1 MTEASSSENLLRL
14 QSEILEAVARGEKLV
29 TIAQRI
35 CLRAEQLAP
44 EAICTILTVD
54 AQGRIHPL
62 AAPSL
67 PDHYSH
73 ALEGVPIGPRSG
85 SCGTAAYRREAVE
98 VTDIE
103 NDPLWADYK
112 ALASPIGLRACWSS
126 PIRARDQRV
135 VGTFAF
141 YYKTH
146 RGPAEV
152 ERQIV
157 EKCVSL
163 CAIAIEHDEVQSR
176 INQLAF
182 YDSLTGLP
190 NRAQFQELAADVLAA
205 LPDDRAINILY
216 IDLDDFKG
224 VNDTLGHRIGDLLLE
239 GVARRLLACMGEST
253 FVARLGGD
261 EFAVIQSCPPGPQE
275 GSLLAQKILAVLD
288 DPFDIDEQRVS
299 IGASIGIAQT
309 CDAEMPLADLSKHAD
324 MALYEAKSE
333 GRKTFRFFVPDME
346 IAVQS
351 RRNLKQDLRNAVDNG
366 DFTLVYQ
373 PIINLESNELVAVE
387 ALLRWRHPAHG
398 AVSPAIFIPIVEEI
412 GLIGPLGDWVL
423 REACTA
429 AAKWPRAI
437 KVGVNLSPLQFRKAG
452 FVLDVVSALHQAGL
466 PPERLDLEVT
476 ESALLSR
483 DLATRTAL
491 HELHDY
497 GVRLSLD
504 DFGTGYSSLQ
514 SLRSFPFDRIKIDM
528 SFVRDIGM
536 DADSTAIIR
545 AVIRL
550 ARELGIRTTAEGI
563 ETASQLEWLAR
574 NGCTEGQGYW
584 FSKPISGEDFLALLE
599 SPLRNEELIVPPV
612 VMAQDAI

>member
-1 MTEASSSENLLRL
+1 MIEDRSSQDLLQL
-14 QSEILEAVARGEKLV
+14 QSEILEAVARGEKIGA
-29 TIAQRI
+29 IAERI
-35 CLRAEQLAP
+35 CLRAESLAP
-44 EAICTILTVD
+44 DAICTILSVD
-54 AQGRIHPL
+54 AYGRLHPL

-67 PDHYSH
+67 PKQYS
-73 ALEGVPIGPRSG
+73 ATLKNLQSGPCTG
-85 SCGTAAYRREAVE
+85 SCGTAAFRREAVE
-98 VTDIE
+98 VHDIE
-103 NDPLWADYK
+103 TDPLWADYK
-112 ALASPIGLRACWSS
+112 ALALPIGLRACWSS
-126 PIRARDQRV
+126 PIMARDRRV

-141 YYKTH
+141 YYRSK
-146 RGPAEV
+146 RGPAEL
-152 ERQIV
+152 ERRIV
-157 EKCVSL
+157 ETCVSL

-612 VMAQDAI
+612 VMALDAI

>member
-1 MTEASSSENLLRL
+1 M
-14 QSEILEAVARGEKLV
+14 
-29 TIAQRI
+29 
-35 CLRAEQLAP
+35 
-44 EAICTILTVD
+44 
-54 AQGRIHPL
+54 
-62 AAPSL
+62 
-67 PDHYSH
+67 
-73 ALEGVPIGPRSG
+73 
-85 SCGTAAYRREAVE
+85 
-98 VTDIE
+98 
-103 NDPLWADYK
+103 
-112 ALASPIGLRACWSS
+112 
-126 PIRARDQRV
+126 
-135 VGTFAF
+135 
-141 YYKTH
+141 
-146 RGPAEV
+146 
-152 ERQIV
+152 
-157 EKCVSL
+157 SL

-224 VNDTLGHRIGDLLLE
+224 VNDTLGHRVGDLLLE

-366 DFTLVYQ
+366 DFSLVYQ